1 LVAACVRFGA
11 TTGVSGMA
19 DLDRDGVDDGRV
31 VERTTVVNTD
41 RGSGNSGLIAVL
53 VLLAVLAIGY
63 LLYSNGTFGGSKTEI
78 TVPDSINVNVN

>member
-1 LVAACVRFGA
+1 M
-11 TTGVSGMA
+11 MA

-31 VERTTVVNTD
+31 VERTTVVNT
-41 RGSGNSGLIAVL
+41 GSGGSGGLVAVL

-78 TVPDSINVNVN
+78 KVPDEINVNVT

>member
-1 LVAACVRFGA
+1 
-11 TTGVSGMA
+11 MA
-19 DLDRDGVDDGRV
+19 DINRDGIDDGPAV

-41 RGSGNSGLIAVL
+41 RGGGSGGLIAVL

-78 TVPDSINVNVN
+78 KVPDEINVNVN